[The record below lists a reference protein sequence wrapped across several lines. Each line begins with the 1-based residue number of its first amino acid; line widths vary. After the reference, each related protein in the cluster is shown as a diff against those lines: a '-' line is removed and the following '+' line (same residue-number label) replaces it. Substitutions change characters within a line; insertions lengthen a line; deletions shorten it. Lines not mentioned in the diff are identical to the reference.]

1 MAALVLLCL
10 FIGLPVAEI
19 LTFIE
24 VGGRVGGL
32 PTIAATIVTAAIGAG
47 LLRFQGMNTLARAQ
61 ASLQRGKMPLK
72 EVIGGLGLIA
82 AAVCLFVPGF
92 ITDIVGFLLFT
103 PPLRLVIL
111 GGILHSVLARAQAQM
126 SASGFGPGHG
136 MRPGNVGG
144 DIIDGEFKDVSKPE
158 VEPPVLE
165 ARSQEGLAQQ
175 SWDKK

>member
-24 VGGRVGGL
+24 VGGRIGGL

-47 LLRFQGMNTLARAQ
+47 LFRFQGMNTLARAQ
-61 ASLQRGKMPLK
+61 ASLQGGKMPLE
-72 EVIGGLGLIA
+72 EVIGGLGLMA

-92 ITDIVGFLLFT
+92 VTDAVGFLLFI

-111 GGILHSVLARAQAQM
+111 GGMLRSVLARARVQM
-126 SASGFGPGHG
+126 STGGFRSGHG
-136 MRPGNVGG
+136 MGPRNVDG
-144 DIIDGEFKDVSKPE
+144 DTIDGEFKDVSEPE
-158 VEPPVLE
+158 VELPVLE
-165 ARSQEGLAQQ
+165 GKPEEISARRG
-175 SWDKK
+175 WDKK